1 MKNDFP
7 DENIAF
13 EITPGPWTVE
23 SHPDTEGAYIV
34 KEARHEQQIWGPD
47 GYDISDEEGDR
58 RNLIVEQRDRSNVRL
73 IQAAPLLFE
82 ALKNLLFLPDR
93 GRNEAVEVMGSIS
106 PNWQESVTTI
116 RKRGE

>member
-1 MKNDFP
+1 MKNVFP

-23 SHPDTEGAYIV
+23 THPDTEGAYIV

-93 GRNEAVEVMGSIS
+93 GRNDAVEVMGSIS